1 MGSIGTRAVAFRPTW
16 FTMCAAILA
25 IDEDA
30 HEIDKLDLVN
40 IGKNGYQ
47 NTTNR
52 LFWFPKI

>member
-1 MGSIGTRAVAFRPTW
+1 MAAFRPTW

-47 NTTNR
+47 NLVC
-52 LFWFPKI
+52 LFPCS